1 MELKRVMNVKVL
13 GTGCSRCKKTLE
25 VVNQVVAENNVAAD
39 VEYVTDMMKIMEYD
53 VMSTPAVVV
62 DGRVRIKGTVPS
74 AEEVKAALGI

>member
-39 VEYVTDMMKIMEYD
+39 VEYVTDMMKIMECD

-74 AEEVKAALGI
+74 AAEVKAALGI

>member
-74 AEEVKAALGI
+74 AAEVKAALGI